1 MKIRVSCIDKYEA
14 KKLASLIYVK
24 DSDEIFITQILNVVE
39 NEVVV
44 SLQDKSAH
52 SVVLKDEQAA
62 GLFADFFQSVFE
74 KKHRIVGI
82 DAFEEE
88 VEIIKE

>member
-1 MKIRVSCIDKYEA
+1 MKIRVLCRDNYEA

-24 DSDEIFITQILNVVE
+24 DSDETFITQILNVVE

-44 SLQDKSAH
+44 SLKDKSAH
-52 SVVLKDEQAA
+52 SIVLKDKKA
-62 GLFADFFQSVFE
+62 GELFADFFQSVFE
-74 KKHRIVGI
+74 KKHRIVRI
-82 DAFEEE
+82 EAFDEE

>member
-24 DSDEIFITQILNVVE
+24 DSDETFITEILNVVE

-52 SVVLKDEQAA
+52 SVVLKDEQAV
-62 GLFADFFQSVFE
+62 GLFTDFFQSVFE

-82 DAFEEE
+82 DALEDE

>member
-1 MKIRVSCIDKYEA
+1 MKIRVSCRDKYEA

-24 DSDEIFITQILNVVE
+24 DSDETFITEILNVVE

-44 SLQDKSAH
+44 SLKDKSAH
-52 SVVLKDEQAA
+52 SVILKDGQAVE
-62 GLFADFFQSVFE
+62 LFADFFQSVFE
-74 KKHRIVGI
+74 KKHRIVRI
-82 DAFEEE
+82 DVFEEE